1 MAPWLPTN
9 NFATFV
15 KHIIGE
21 NLMTIPIEDRDP
33 RLKGPMAGVRVI
45 EMGQLLAG
53 PFTASRL
60 ADFGAEIIKVETP
73 GKGDPMREW
82 GHHRWEGKALWWSTL
97 ARNKKSVTANLR
109 EERGQ
114 DLVRKLVAEAD
125 VLTENFKPGTLEKW
139 GLSPEELH
147 KINPGLIISR
157 VSGYGQ
163 TGPYADRPGFAS
175 VGEAMGGMRYIN
187 GFPNQPPPRT
197 GLSLGDTLTGMFA
210 AQGIL
215 MALYWRDAMGG
226 GKGQVIDTSI
236 AESCLSMMESA
247 LPEYDKLGVIRE
259 PSGTGL
265 ANVSPSNLF
274 PTSDGKFVII
284 AANIDAMFQRLCKAM
299 DKEEWIDDPRF
310 VDHKARGT
318 NAEELDG
325 MIGEWTATMTSA
337 DLTKHLD
344 DNGVVVGPIYTIAD
358 VAADPHFKARNMIR
372 RETDEF
378 FGEIAVP
385 GVVPIL
391 SETGGDVGWLGS
403 PEPGSHNEEVYNG
416 LLGFSIDELAELKN
430 DGII

>member
-1 MAPWLPTN
+1 
-9 NFATFV
+9 V
-15 KHIIGE
+15 
-21 NLMTIPIEDRDP
+21 
-33 RLKGPMAGVRVI
+33 
-45 EMGQLLAG
+45 
-53 PFTASRL
+53 
-60 ADFGAEIIKVETP
+60 IKVETP

-82 GHHRWEGKALWWSTL
+82 GYHRWEGKCLWWSTL

-109 EERGQ
+109 DERGQ
-114 DLVRKLVAEAD
+114 DLVKKLVIEAD
-125 VLTENFKPGTLEKW
+125 VLSENFKPGTLEKW
-139 GLSPEELH
+139 GLGPDELH
-147 KINPGLIISR
+147 KINPSLIISR
-157 VSGYGQ
+157 ISGYGQ
-163 TGPYADRPGFAS
+163 TGPYAERPGFAS
-175 VGEAMGGMRYIN
+175 VGEALGGMRYIN

-274 PTSDGKFVII
+274 PTSDGKYVII
-284 AANIDAMFQRLCKAM
+284 AANIDAMFRRLCEAM
-299 DKEEWIDDPRF
+299 EKPEWIKDPRF
-310 VDHKARGT
+310 VDHKARGA
-318 NAEELDG
+318 NADLLDG
-325 MIGEWTATMTSA
+325 LIGEWTATMTAA
-337 DLTKHLD
+337 DLTEHLD
-344 DNGVVVGPIYTIAD
+344 KNGVVVGPIYTIAD

-372 RETDEF
+372 REKDDF

-385 GVVPIL
+385 GIVPIF
-391 SETGGDVGWLGS
+391 SETEGDIGWLGS
-403 PEPGSHNEEVYNG
+403 PTPGSHNEEVYNG
-416 LLGFSIDELAELKN
+416 VLGISADELAELAK